1 MKPTYTTI
9 KQIDSVETGDEA
21 RMDRLKYRLSLQQVA
36 DKMGLTKM
44 TLSNLEHGKAKWTE
58 ERVEKFNL
66 AIKELKG

>member
-1 MKPTYTTI
+1 
-9 KQIDSVETGDEA
+9 
-21 RMDRLKYRLSLQQVA
+21 MDRLKYRLSLQQVA